1 MTRRAV
7 VSAACHGTLMYITV
21 EGLGSM
27 NNSNGMYRFLHQGF
41 EADYKD
47 VCIDLRG
54 CDGMDSTFMGTL
66 LLIHEEA
73 VRSGGS
79 LFLVNLSDY
88 NRSKL
93 EELGVAHFLQIGE
106 APEVEGFS
114 IKALPSEE
122 GQGSGKMSLILRAH
136 EELVEKN
143 KKNSEVFG
151 SFIKAL
157 KGNFQ

>member
-1 MTRRAV
+1 
-7 VSAACHGTLMYITV
+7 MYIVV

-41 EADYKD
+41 ESNFKD
-47 VCIDLRG
+47 VCIDLRE

-73 VRSGGS
+73 VRTGGG

-93 EELGVAHFLQIGE
+93 EELGVAHFLKLGE
-106 APEVEGFS
+106 APEVEGLEFER
-114 IKALPSEE
+114 LPSEDD
-122 GQGSGKMSLILRAH
+122 QGGGKMSLVLKAH
-136 EELVEKN
+136 EELVERN
-143 KKNSEVFG
+143 ESNAEVFG

-157 KGNFQ
+157 KASFK

>member
-1 MTRRAV
+1 
-7 VSAACHGTLMYITV
+7 MYIAV

-41 EADYKD
+41 EADFKEI
-47 VCIDLRG
+47 CIDLSE

-73 VRSGGS
+73 VRNGGS
-79 LFLVNLSDY
+79 LYLVNLSDY

-93 EELGVAHFLQIGE
+93 EELGVAQFLKIGD
-106 APEVEGFS
+106 APKVEGLAFQ
-114 IKALPSEE
+114 ALPSEDDH
-122 GQGSGKMSLILRAH
+122 GGGKMSLVLRAH
-136 EELVEKN
+136 QELVEKN
-143 KKNSEVFG
+143 EANAEVFG

-157 KGNFQ
+157 KSSFK